1 MAGLYNYRDVSR
13 FVRGAFAAALVI
25 AMGACVPFC
34 GIGAKFSLSTAR
46 VDLEYKCPYP
56 SNEAPYDVH
65 GSIEADNSTTSA
77 VSIKSMSEQ
86 DELVSTAGEWN
97 GPKTAKAGGPIATF
111 SPKSI
116 ASGASSIIKFTIG
129 FSCTNSG
136 PAVTTYGEFTFK
148 FTLVTTAGTYKID
161 AGNRHRLSFATA

>member
-1 MAGLYNYRDVSR
+1 
-13 FVRGAFAAALVI
+13 
-25 AMGACVPFC
+25 MGACVPFC

-46 VDLEYKCPYP
+46 VDSEYKCPYP
-56 SNEAPYDVH
+56 SNEAPYDVR

-116 ASGASSIIKFTIG
+116 AWGASSVIQVKNGLSRTDA
-129 FSCTNSG
+129 G
-136 PAVTTYGEFTFK
+136 PAVATYGEFTLK
-148 FTLVTTAGTYKID
+148 VT
-161 AGNRHRLSFATA
+161 